1 MCSNTERTKDMIR
14 FILVCITVIGYL
26 VLMIPVLLIEWII
39 GKFAPMKKD
48 ISSLRMVQAIFKFI
62 LWLTGARVTVIGE
75 ENVPDEPVL
84 FIGNHRSFFDI
95 LLTYSRCRN
104 LTGYVAKK
112 EMEKIPLLSTWMRF
126 VYCLFLDRE
135 NPKEGLKTILQ
146 AIDYVKHGISI
157 CIFPEGTRNKG
168 EELSLLPFHNG
179 SFKIAE
185 KTGCPI
191 IPMSLNNTCDIFEG
205 HFPFIKKTHVILEYG
220 KPIYPKE
227 LDKDEK
233 KRIGEYCSNIISETI
248 HKNQALV

>member
-1 MCSNTERTKDMIR
+1 MIR
-14 FILVCITVIGYL
+14 LICIVVFLILYL
-26 VLMIPVLLIEWII
+26 ILSIPVFLVEWLI
-39 GKFAPMKKD
+39 GKFNPQARD
-48 ISSLRMVQAIFKFI
+48 ISSLRIVQWGFKVI
-62 LWLTGARVTVIGE
+62 LKMTGVKVTVIGE
-75 ENVPDEPVL
+75 ENIPDEPVL
-84 FIGNHRSFFDI
+84 YVGNHRSFFDI
-95 LLTYSRCRN
+95 LLTYSRCKR
-104 LTGYVAKK
+104 LTGYIAKK
-112 EMEKIPLLSTWMRF
+112 EMEKVPLLSIWMRF

-205 HFPFIKKTHVILEYG
+205 HFPLIKKTHVILEYG